1 MKFETKDNGLKITFT
16 RDEFNTLDMK
26 LVEKYEGNGFLH
38 YETPARNSDG
48 FLFIFMPFVNRV
60 LTGLKIEQPAVEV
73 EQPAVEVAPAAEP
86 TTVRK
91 RDGMDSLRKDL
102 SPLVRLSVK
111 ETFEGTMV
119 ISISIPNPIQFQASP
134 FTAMSMT
141 TDVTKTYYFAD
152 FAKQWSIE
160 DWRSKMNDAAQKM
173 LERARLDPVGFF
185 QV

>member
-73 EQPAVEVAPAAEP
+73 APAAEP
-86 TTVRK
+86 TTTVRNEC
-91 RDGMDSLRKDL
+91 DGFDSLRKDL

-119 ISISIPNPIQFQASP
+119 ISLSIPNPVQFHASP
-134 FTAMSMT
+134 FAAMSMT

-160 DWRSKMNDAAQKM
+160 TWRGNMNSAAQKL
-173 LERARLDPVGFF
+173 LERAQLDPVGFF